1 MKERGG
7 KGALRRVC
15 EKNLVFLK
23 KSVDKAVVRC
33 YNKQAVRKRGQRVV
47 LEN

>member
-33 YNKQAVRKRGQRVV
+33 YNKQNCPQEGAASGP
-47 LEN
+47 